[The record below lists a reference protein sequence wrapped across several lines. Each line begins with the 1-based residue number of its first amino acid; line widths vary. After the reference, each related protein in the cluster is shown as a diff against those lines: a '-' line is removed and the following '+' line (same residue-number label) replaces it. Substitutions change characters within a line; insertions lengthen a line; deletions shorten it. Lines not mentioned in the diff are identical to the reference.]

1 MELSVGQRIKLIED
15 LHKLSSKEL
24 KDLSQKL
31 GLEQGKGLQRMIE
44 VITEYFMS
52 FPKTV
57 DFIDN
62 TDYFVYLDEYL
73 KDNGK
78 DPEREKEF
86 MKDLSRIFAGRR
98 DRSTPKVKHLIRDVF
113 TAIHREIFIK
123 VQKHTPVLLEIIV
136 CNFLRSGS
144 ERSLVSL
151 TKSTNPSGPC
161 FLIRLHI
168 S

>member
-86 MKDLSRIFAGRR
+86 MKDLSRIFDLCLKPPQLLKIYLA
-98 DRSTPKVKHLIRDVF
+98 
-113 TAIHREIFIK
+113 
-123 VQKHTPVLLEIIV
+123 HTLYIL
-136 CNFLRSGS
+136 
-144 ERSLVSL
+144 
-151 TKSTNPSGPC
+151 
-161 FLIRLHI
+161 
-168 S
+168 